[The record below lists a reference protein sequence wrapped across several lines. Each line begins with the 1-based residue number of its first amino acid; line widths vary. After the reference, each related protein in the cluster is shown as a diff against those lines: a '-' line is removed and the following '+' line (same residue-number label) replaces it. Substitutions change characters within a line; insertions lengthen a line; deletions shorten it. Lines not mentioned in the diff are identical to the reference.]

1 MLSKKHQPIRNLIDL
16 ADAKQVRTLTK
27 RLKISEDELRQIV
40 ERFGN
45 SIAAITKEVELQRA
59 TARLE
64 RKKDLGYPHLTEG
77 GK

>member
-40 ERFGN
+40 EKVGN

-59 TARLE
+59 AAHLNNE
-64 RKKDLGYPHLTEG
+64 KKGLN
-77 GK
+77 